1 MAPVYLDVSKLIR
14 PKELSVGLSVV
25 LAVENSPSLMLIC
38 CSRLERLM
46 AAAGGGSNKLRV
58 VKISNQEARALKEG
72 RLNLGLVVIM
82 GFW

>member
-1 MAPVYLDVSKLIR
+1 
-14 PKELSVGLSVV
+14 
-25 LAVENSPSLMLIC
+25 
-38 CSRLERLM
+38 M